1 MLVRHDVGSE
11 DINHDVG
18 VVVWKGF
25 SNLNH
30 PVKWCAVGY
39 TNLSLIC
46 V

>member
-1 MLVRHDVGSE
+1 MLVGHDVGLE

-25 SNLNH
+25 SNPDQ

-39 TNLSLIC
+39 TNLSRIC